1 MSKKRSRGALNE
13 RQQAGFDR
21 RMSNL
26 QEKMDF
32 YKKERKQI
40 ISSKHSSS
48 VEAQSSTDVSIATD
62 ADAAALSDD
71 LDSDGRNVED
81 HEEPSEA
88 DVSAR
93 RMRSLQGITMK
104 LLFSESDVT
113 LQDTSLKKHTQK
125 LQLIDKE
132 VRAMKLVFNTLK
144 PYIPCENAPKC
155 HRLNIILFGNE
166 VLRVVGYDKFTMEAC
181 PSVSAGTTYSL
192 SLDAPSVHELLGKH
206 INVKEKGIGSAAQA
220 RHQKNDVFA
229 CLFNMDKVEQI
240 CSKNGIQFIHH
251 IDIHGS
257 GDVALRGTTMKPRQK
272 SVYEERKLRGMG
284 KTAPGSVPVQESID
298 ELDLC
303 IKNLEKERD
312 VQSKSARIA
321 TASLSDL
328 GKNMKD
334 KLTRGYGDERFK
346 QERHDDVKA
355 ERILKEQKREA
366 IKAKHDIL
374 DKLAEKRKMK
384 YLHQK
389 RQICREKTCE
399 GHGQQPPPPP
409 TVLTPTT
416 RTEEDPC
423 ETEIGTVDLE
433 HTVVSGTDYGIVSF
447 ATTVTHSAQQL
458 STIMKGEFVKLPKAT
473 TTTAKDLHWRT
484 GTFHFMKKLQKRK
497 KAARISDS
505 EALLAKNAMTFC
517 TTHDDLLARYAKTQE
532 ASAAVQAFYAAPWIG
547 RARRFLD
554 WHTPLVREGMVIQEQ
569 RRHKP
574 NQLIRAIGNCGSGVG
589 SRIGGHMRVGGKWHR
604 RVAQRHG
611 VSLIVNEHRTSM
623 TCPFCGSCI
632 MHPKK
637 KGGRL
642 NLGTSACI
650 NGSCPSVKISMN
662 TFGRDS
668 LAATC
673 IALRGFGQLVGHPTL

>member
-1 MSKKRSRGALNE
+1 MTSNVRSVYHNKLDTSFKNILAGKSFVKMTRYLVRLLLRLWLAPTREQRHTNMKKSFAKKKRDNACALHDDPAKKMKALYCNTRNALRRKAKEMSKKRSRGALNE

-132 VRAMKLVFNTLK
+132 VRAMN
-144 PYIPCENAPKC
+144 PS
-155 HRLNIILFGNE
+155 
-166 VLRVVGYDKFTMEAC
+166 VVGYDKFTMEAC

-389 RQICREKTCE
+389 EQSDKSAAKKTCE
-399 GHGQQPPPPP
+399 GHGQQPPPHPP
-409 TVLTPTT
+409 CSRQPT

-589 SRIGGHMRVGGKWHR
+589 SQTWC
-604 RVAQRHG
+604 VAYRQ
-611 VSLIVNEHRTSM
+611 
-623 TCPFCGSCI
+623 
-632 MHPKK
+632 
-637 KGGRL
+637 
-642 NLGTSACI
+642 
-650 NGSCPSVKISMN
+650 
-662 TFGRDS
+662 
-668 LAATC
+668 
-673 IALRGFGQLVGHPTL
+673 

>member
-1 MSKKRSRGALNE
+1 MTRYLVRLLLRLWLAPTREQRHTNMKKSFAKKKRDNACALHDDPAKKMKALYCNTRNALRRKAKEMSKKRSRGALNE
-13 RQQAGFDR
+13 GQQAGLDR

-132 VRAMKLVFNTLK
+132 VRAMKLVFNMLK

-257 GDVALRGTTMKPRQK
+257 GDVSLRGTTMKPPQK

-346 QERHDDVKA
+346 QERHDDVMA

-389 RQICREKTCE
+389 
-399 GHGQQPPPPP
+399 
-409 TVLTPTT
+409 
-416 RTEEDPC
+416 
-423 ETEIGTVDLE
+423 
-433 HTVVSGTDYGIVSF
+433 
-447 ATTVTHSAQQL
+447 
-458 STIMKGEFVKLPKAT
+458 IMG
-473 TTTAKDLHWRT
+473 
-484 GTFHFMKKLQKRK
+484 
-497 KAARISDS
+497 
-505 EALLAKNAMTFC
+505 
-517 TTHDDLLARYAKTQE
+517 
-532 ASAAVQAFYAAPWIG
+532 
-547 RARRFLD
+547 
-554 WHTPLVREGMVIQEQ
+554 
-569 RRHKP
+569 
-574 NQLIRAIGNCGSGVG
+574 
-589 SRIGGHMRVGGKWHR
+589 
-604 RVAQRHG
+604 
-611 VSLIVNEHRTSM
+611 
-623 TCPFCGSCI
+623 
-632 MHPKK
+632 
-637 KGGRL
+637 
-642 NLGTSACI
+642 
-650 NGSCPSVKISMN
+650 
-662 TFGRDS
+662 
-668 LAATC
+668 
-673 IALRGFGQLVGHPTL
+673 